1 MQQIAQVLYT
11 DLLHRPERVLERC
24 RLITLQANNVA
35 LTGLFLKLYSS
46 RLRFRVIFKSL

>member
-11 DLLHRPERVLERC
+11 DLLHRPDRVLERC
-24 RLITLQANNVA
+24 RLITLQVIA

-46 RLRFRVIFKSL
+46 RLRFRVIFKSP